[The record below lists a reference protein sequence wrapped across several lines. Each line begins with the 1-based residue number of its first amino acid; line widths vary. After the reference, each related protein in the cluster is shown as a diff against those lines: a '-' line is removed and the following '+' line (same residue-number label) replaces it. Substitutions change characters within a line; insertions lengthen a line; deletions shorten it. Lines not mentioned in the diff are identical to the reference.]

1 MNILKNIFVF
11 ITFCFCGVLFSC
23 SKKAVAT
30 VSKSDTN
37 STVVKNSISKYSED
51 LSKVRPHY
59 STVATSSNENKPKT
73 SENLK
78 SKTLEKSTI
87 EVTDKLQIILDTIA
101 NHNKAIRSAPGYRV
115 QIYVG
120 ESRDEALQAR
130 NKSYSI
136 FPDETPHL
144 MPTLPSYR
152 VRVGDFMDRLE
163 AQKVYKTLVKEFPNA
178 LIVPDKIEIKKF
190 ADEKAEDNK

>member
-1 MNILKNIFVF
+1 MNVLKNIFISV
-11 ITFCFCGVLFSC
+11 TFCLCGVLFSC

-37 STVVKNSISKYSED
+37 NTVLKNSNSKYSED

-59 STVATSSNENKPKT
+59 TTVPTSSNEVKPKT
-73 SENLK
+73 SGNINSK
-78 SKTLEKSTI
+78 SLDKGTI
-87 EVTDKLQIILDTIA
+87 EVTDKLQIVLDTIA
-101 NHNKAIRSAPGYRV
+101 NHNKAIKSAPGYRV

-163 AQKVYKTLVKEFPNA
+163 AQKVFKTLVKEFPNA

-190 ADEKAEDNK
+190 ADEKADDNK